1 MHLPFAC
8 PRPRLSATVGGAPGE
23 GRNCELSQRMTA
35 LVLFPRL
42 DVARPGPWLLLLAAA
57 CSYVAVRAL
66 ELGLF

>member
-8 PRPRLSATVGGAPGE
+8 PRRRLSATVGGAHGE

-35 LVLFPRL
+35 LVLFPHL
-42 DVARPGPWLLLLAAA
+42 DARPGPWLLLLAAA
-57 CSYVAVRAL
+57 GSYVAVRTL